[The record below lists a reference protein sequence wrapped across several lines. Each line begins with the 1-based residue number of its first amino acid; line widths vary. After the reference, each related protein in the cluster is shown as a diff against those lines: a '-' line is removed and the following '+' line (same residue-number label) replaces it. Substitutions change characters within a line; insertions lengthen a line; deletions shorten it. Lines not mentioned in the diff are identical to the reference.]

1 MQITT
6 EFIQNLRQDY
16 RNASLEEKDTEAN
29 PVVQFAKWFEN
40 AVQANIYEP
49 NVMTLAT
56 ANAQGRPSARILLLK
71 GFDEKG
77 FVFYTNYQSHKADH
91 LAENPQAAL
100 LFFWSELER
109 QVRIEGSVTRV
120 EETLSDQYF
129 QSRPRGSQIGA
140 AASPQSRV
148 IPNREF
154 LEEQVNVLTRQFE
167 DQDVPRPIEWG
178 GYRLK
183 PDYMEFWQGR
193 SSRLHDRIAYR
204 LMDNGIWVKN
214 RLAP

>member
-16 RNASLEEKDTEAN
+16 RNASLEEKDTEAD
-29 PVVQFAKWFEN
+29 PILQFAIWFEN

-49 NVMTLAT
+49 NVMTVAT

-71 GFDEKG
+71 GYDQEG
-77 FVFYTNYQSHKADH
+77 FVFYTNYNSRKGDH

-100 LFFWSELER
+100 LFFWDELER
-109 QVRIEGSVTRV
+109 QVRIEGTVSKIGEERSV
-120 EETLSDQYF
+120 QYF

-148 IPNREF
+148 IPDRAY
-154 LEEQVNVLTRQFE
+154 LEDKVNMLTAQF
-167 DQDVPRPIEWG
+167 DGQDVPKPLEWG
-178 GYRLK
+178 GYQLR
-183 PDYMEFWQGR
+183 PDYVEFWQGR
-193 SSRLHDRIAYR
+193 PSRLHDRIAYR
-204 LMDNGIWVKN
+204 LMENGIWVKN